1 MQREYDIEV
10 KEQLSRIE
18 HIKAESIEEAVDIV
32 KKMYYSEQIVLD
44 SNDMKEVTFST
55 IWEMLTIKNNIIQE
69 TSDKMFDKERYE
81 TKGINERMPLEYRI
95 LMWEMI
101 RQAGKTH
108 KLDYLQIFRFS
119 KRKGEENEWK
129 QVIIHEQEVPE
140 YKAEYEFVSVDGNY
154 VEGKVYVID
163 DGAYATMLWA
173 EEY

>member
-1 MQREYDIEV
+1 MSSD
-10 KEQLSRIE
+10 
-18 HIKAESIEEAVDIV
+18 
-32 KKMYYSEQIVLD
+32 
-44 SNDMKEVTFST
+44 N
-55 IWEMLTIKNNIIQE
+55 KNNTIQE

-129 QVIIHEQEVPE
+129 QVIIHEQEVPK
-140 YKAEYEFVSVDGNY
+140 YKAEYEFACVDGNY

>member
-1 MQREYDIEV
+1 MRSAD
-10 KEQLSRIE
+10 
-18 HIKAESIEEAVDIV
+18 
-32 KKMYYSEQIVLD
+32 
-44 SNDMKEVTFST
+44 N
-55 IWEMLTIKNNIIQE
+55 KNNIIQE
-69 TSDKMFDKERYE
+69 MSDKMFDKDRYE

-140 YKAEYEFVSVDGNY
+140 YKAEYEVASVDGNY

>member
-1 MQREYDIEV
+1 MSSD
-10 KEQLSRIE
+10 
-18 HIKAESIEEAVDIV
+18 
-32 KKMYYSEQIVLD
+32 
-44 SNDMKEVTFST
+44 N
-55 IWEMLTIKNNIIQE
+55 KNNTIQE

-101 RQAGKTH
+101 REAEKAH

-119 KRKGEENEWK
+119 KRKDKENVWK

-140 YKAEYEFVSVDGNY
+140 HKAEYEFVSVDGNY
-154 VEGKVYVID
+154 VEGTVYVID
-163 DGAYATMLWA
+163 DRAYATMLWA